1 MKNNNY
7 EKTANSIIKGAI
19 SGWEEMIVFLAIGFA
34 EVVAMLIIL
43 IPILLILNALH
54 VSEFAQW
61 IVMDILL
68 VIGGLIFSAYGW
80 TQSKLIGFFIT
91 LINVGMI
98 ILTISSSL
106 N

>member
-1 MKNNNY
+1 MENDNY

-19 SGWEEMIVFLAIGFA
+19 SGWETMIVFLAIGFA
-34 EVVAMLIIL
+34 EVIAMLIIL
-43 IPILLILNALH
+43 IPILLILTVLH
-54 VSEFAQW
+54 VPELAQW
-61 IVMDILL
+61 IVMDVLL

-80 TQSKLIGFFIT
+80 SQSKLIGFLIT